1 MSRTS
6 RKKIGTRNDEV
17 DKHND
22 YRVGLYARLSGE
34 RTEID
39 RNKSSSI
46 ESQIKMG
53 EEFAFQNGLK
63 ITSVYKDYIESGRN
77 FSRIGYLKLLSDVK
91 AGKINCIIVRDLSR
105 LGRDYLEMGRL
116 IETVFPFLGVRFI
129 SILDNLDTEKSQDM
143 NTSFEVAIKNIV
155 NDYYSKDVSEKLRR
169 SYQLGFSQGKCMI
182 RRAPYGYKFEKS
194 KNARKLHIDESVR
207 DVVKFIFFQSFAGIG
222 RKKIAIELNRR
233 RISPPDIYR
242 KTKKVYLELDEKSG
256 WKSETINRILKNK
269 IYVGDL
275 IQGKNITDLYRNGKS
290 LSDTVYKV
298 SSHHEPIISKE
309 IFDSV
314 NNRRLISKQCLRNSE
329 GDNKYKGLIYSAIS
343 KEYLVRKNE
352 SKTEKKSF
360 VYFDSN
366 SKCTPNYYKKVR
378 ISESKLDEIVQSVL
392 VELLKCPNLNDKY
405 QNSLRNQ
412 LKAQISNLKRSIRKY
427 DIQISA
433 AKKMI
438 NNNYENYALGGV
450 NLEKFLNNKN
460 QIKLQIENLLQKK
473 AAIES
478 KIDELSIKVETF
490 EIWCG
495 CLEDFAKNPIITNRL
510 LKELIEKIE
519 IGENNSINIF
529 FKINIELWAGG

>member
-298 SSHHEPIISKE
+298 RE
-309 IFDSV
+309 
-314 NNRRLISKQCLRNSE
+314 
-329 GDNKYKGLIYSAIS
+329 
-343 KEYLVRKNE
+343 
-352 SKTEKKSF
+352 
-360 VYFDSN
+360 
-366 SKCTPNYYKKVR
+366 
-378 ISESKLDEIVQSVL
+378 
-392 VELLKCPNLNDKY
+392 
-405 QNSLRNQ
+405 
-412 LKAQISNLKRSIRKY
+412 
-427 DIQISA
+427 
-433 AKKMI
+433 
-438 NNNYENYALGGV
+438 
-450 NLEKFLNNKN
+450 
-460 QIKLQIENLLQKK
+460 
-473 AAIES
+473 
-478 KIDELSIKVETF
+478 
-490 EIWCG
+490 
-495 CLEDFAKNPIITNRL
+495 
-510 LKELIEKIE
+510 
-519 IGENNSINIF
+519 
-529 FKINIELWAGG
+529 